1 MSLLSICS
9 KAEKFSY
16 YTNSITVVSNDLDRE
31 TLPKKTIII
40 VDTDKSTVTIEGQQY
55 KIVSSAW
62 GAYPYTN
69 FYVKG
74 NSDKKFKVM
83 IDYDYNF
90 FIIDFGIGHTRIYKF
105 SKSTI
110 N

>member
-1 MSLLSICS
+1 M
-9 KAEKFSY
+9 
-16 YTNSITVVSNDLDRE
+16 E
-31 TLPKKTIII
+31 TLQKNTVI
-40 VDTDKSTVTIEGQQY
+40 VIDTDNSYVTIEGQKY

-83 IDYDYNF
+83 IDYDYQF
-90 FIIDFGIGHTRIYKF
+90 FIIDFGTGYARIYKF
-105 SKSTI
+105 IQSYI